1 MLASKVELCEEKLE
15 WFDTTIKGMAEKRRS
30 LMLRLNYVKRKSG
43 DLEATEMEIG
53 NSLVDEM
60 RLLEEKLNILEEENR
75 ELSQLGTVLNSPEV
89 IGFQNGRYTDDIRET
104 IIELLQR
111 NVAMRNVGPIIQI
124 IQTLYKLYRQDACC

>member
-60 RLLEEKLNILEEENR
+60 RLLEEKLNSLEEENR